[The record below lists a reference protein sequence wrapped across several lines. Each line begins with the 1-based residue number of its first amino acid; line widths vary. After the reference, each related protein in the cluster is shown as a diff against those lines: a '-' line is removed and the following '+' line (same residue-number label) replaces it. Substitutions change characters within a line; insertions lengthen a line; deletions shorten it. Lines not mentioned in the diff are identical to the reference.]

1 MFLILF
7 SIKSLIEGYLCESGY
22 THSILKSREFSSS
35 KIVLKGKARVIRED
49 LKGRRP
55 NKSSSSGFN
64 SNKISSRACHFS
76 SFSGGLCYSGIL
88 KFFLIFPM
96 QCSFVSLHRYGQY
109 LTSSQPIILQRLFL
123 NIEHFYEDTQL
134 FKQILMPLEC
144 SSGALFSFEQLMEK
158 LNFDYSLKN
167 ILTPNNIRYKLK
179 LIKKF
184 GSPQN
189 VLGSL
194 LLSKPG
200 RKVGT
205 GKDYL

>member
-7 SIKSLIEGYLCESGY
+7 SIKSLIEGYLRESGY
-22 THSILKSREFSSS
+22 THPILKSREFASS
-35 KIVLKGKARVIRED
+35 KIVLKGKARVIRKDGKE
-49 LKGRRP
+49 RRP

-64 SNKISSRACHFS
+64 SNKISSRACPLS

-88 KFFLIFPM
+88 KFFLIFPL
-96 QCSFVSLHRYGQY
+96 QCNFASLHRYGQY

-134 FKQILMPLEC
+134 FKQILMPLTC
-144 SSGALFSFEQLMEK
+144 CSGALFLFEQLMEK
-158 LNFDYSLKN
+158 LNFEYSLKN
-167 ILTPNNIRYKLK
+167 ILTPNNTRYNLK
-179 LIKKF
+179 LIKNL

-194 LLSKPG
+194 LLSNLG